1 MNIEKAKMI
10 NCYVKAILITL
21 GLCAI
26 AIGLIFLAQYFYNP
40 SYCIERLWPVF
51 PIIAGI
57 VVTITALCT
66 RVRVCSKKSE

>member
-1 MNIEKAKMI
+1 MNVEEAKMV
-10 NCYVKAILITL
+10 NCYVKAILITI

-26 AIGLIFLAQYFYNP
+26 ALGLIYLAQYFYNP
-40 SYCIERLWPVF
+40 SYGIASLWPVF

-66 RVRVCSKKSE
+66 RVCGRNKSE